1 MKSIGII
8 GMGDMGKLY
17 ALIFSGLGFDVNG
30 CDLPGKRSQLEKELA
45 GTKIHILDDGTA
57 VSRISDIIFYSVEA
71 ENIGKAVKLYGPST
85 KKGAIVAGQTSVKT
99 PEIEAF
105 QEYLPHNVD
114 IITCHSLHGPSVDP
128 KGQTLA
134 VINHRSTPK
143 TYNIFLETVKKLGS
157 NIVELKDY
165 MEHDKITADTQ
176 VTTQVGFESMGTA
189 WKRCES
195 YPWEDASY
203 VGGID
208 NVKVLMCLRIYAGK
222 PHVYAGLALYNPY
235 AKEQVKQYARSVTDL
250 FGLMIKE
257 DEKVFRQ
264 RIEKAKEFVFSN
276 DNSPILLDDDIMRE
290 FSLGILPEQKMP
302 NSHLS
307 LLAMVDAWHNL
318 GITPYNN
325 MICQTP
331 LFRLRLGIAEYLFR
345 NTELLEESAHAALF
359 DKKIRGDDLQFAI
372 AVNEW
377 ATLIEKGDAEGYKRH
392 FEETKGFFKDKLPEG
407 MKRSNEL
414 IKRLSGNR

>member
-1 MKSIGII
+1 MEIGIV
-8 GMGDMGKLY
+8 GLGDMGILY
-17 ALIFSGLGFDVNG
+17 ARRFSSLGFDVNG
-30 CDLPGKRSQLEKELA
+30 CDLPEKRGQLEKELE
-45 GTKIHILDDGTA
+45 GTGISILDGGIA
-57 VSRISDIIFYSVEA
+57 VSRRSDIIFYSVEA
-71 ENIGKAVKLYGPST
+71 ENISNAVKLYGPST
-85 KKGAIVAGQTSVKT
+85 KPGAIVAGQTSVKT
-99 PEIEAF
+99 PEIDAF
-105 QEYLPHNVD
+105 QKYLPDDVN

-134 VINHRSTPK
+134 VINHKSTDAA
-143 TYNIFLETVKKLGS
+143 YVRFMETIEKLGS
-157 NIVELKDY
+157 NIVELRDFR
-165 MEHDKITADTQ
+165 EHDRITADTQ
-176 VTTQVGFESMGTA
+176 VNTQVGFESMGTA
-189 WKRCES
+189 WKRCKS

-208 NVKVLMCLRIYAGK
+208 NVKILMCLRIYAGK
-222 PHVYAGLALYNPY
+222 SHVYAGLALYNPY
-235 AKEQVKQYARSVTDL
+235 AQEQVKQYAKSVTDL

-257 DEKVFRQ
+257 DEKAFRQ

-276 DNSPILLDDDIMRE
+276 NDSPILIDDNVMGE
-290 FSLGILPEQKMP
+290 FSLGILPEQKMS

-318 GITPYNN
+318 GINPYNN

-345 NTELLEESAHAALF
+345 NPELLEESIRAALF
-359 DKKIRGDDLQFAI
+359 DKKIRGDDLQFSI

-377 ATLIEKGDAEGYKRH
+377 ATIIEKGDAEGYKRH
-392 FEETKGFFKDKLPEG
+392 FEETKEFFKDKLPEG

-414 IKRLSGNR
+414 IKRLSGSR